1 MSCWIF
7 AAYGLAALFFIFLLQ
22 AALPVR
28 SRFAWMAESDS
39 DMKLAPF
46 PGTKSAKRDA
56 LEPSAEE
63 IDLYF
68 KHKRCHNLDRARQL
82 GTRLGE
88 SILSLYSG
96 FGGIF
101 LTDKELFHA
110 RMLYLFVTE
119 DCVRRFVPDLIL
131 SKLILSQINDTISVQ
146 RPHFYN
152 NLVQYRAY
160 TVYKMCL
167 EEEQDSPLE
176 QKASRIG
183 RCWAQMA
190 GEKENDALCQT
201 GKRLYLLMKERCEE
215 QLLGVSFQTV

>member
-46 PGTKSAKRDA
+46 PGTKSAKKDA

-88 SILSLYSG
+88 SILSLCSG

-119 DCVRRFVPDLIL
+119 DCPPL
-131 SKLILSQINDTISVQ
+131 SPT
-146 RPHFYN
+146 
-152 NLVQYRAY
+152 
-160 TVYKMCL
+160 
-167 EEEQDSPLE
+167 
-176 QKASRIG
+176 
-183 RCWAQMA
+183 
-190 GEKENDALCQT
+190 
-201 GKRLYLLMKERCEE
+201 
-215 QLLGVSFQTV
+215 

>member
-82 GTRLGE
+82 GTKLGE
-88 SILSLYSG
+88 GILSFCSG

-101 LTDKELFHA
+101 LSDKELFHA

-131 SKLILSQINDTISVQ
+131 SKLILSQIGAEGQPDRLLLGT
-146 RPHFYN
+146 
-152 NLVQYRAY
+152 
-160 TVYKMCL
+160 
-167 EEEQDSPLE
+167 D
-176 QKASRIG
+176 G
-183 RCWAQMA
+183 RRQ
-190 GEKENDALCQT
+190 
-201 GKRLYLLMKERCEE
+201 GKRRALPDRQAAVPVDEGAL
-215 QLLGVSFQTV
+215 

>member
-46 PGTKSAKRDA
+46 PGTKASAKDA

-63 IDLYF
+63 IELYF
-68 KHKRCHNLDRARQL
+68 KHKRCHNLDHARQL
-82 GTRLGE
+82 GTKLGE
-88 SILSLYSG
+88 SILSLCSG

-146 RPHFYN
+146 RPH
-152 NLVQYRAY
+152 
-160 TVYKMCL
+160 
-167 EEEQDSPLE
+167 
-176 QKASRIG
+176 
-183 RCWAQMA
+183 
-190 GEKENDALCQT
+190 
-201 GKRLYLLMKERCEE
+201 
-215 QLLGVSFQTV
+215 

>member
-1 MSCWIF
+1 
-7 AAYGLAALFFIFLLQ
+7 
-22 AALPVR
+22 
-28 SRFAWMAESDS
+28 
-39 DMKLAPF
+39 
-46 PGTKSAKRDA
+46 
-56 LEPSAEE
+56 
-63 IDLYF
+63 
-68 KHKRCHNLDRARQL
+68 
-82 GTRLGE
+82 
-88 SILSLYSG
+88 
-96 FGGIF
+96 
-101 LTDKELFHA
+101 
-110 RMLYLFVTE
+110 MLYLFVTE

-183 RCWAQMA
+183 CCWAQMA
-190 GEKENDALCQT
+190 GDKENDALCQT

-215 QLLGVSFQTV
+215 QLLTLDRVFCVIPFAHHLCHRVRGDVFFSPSFATAF

>member
-68 KHKRCHNLDRARQL
+68 KPTRNFSTL
-82 GTRLGE
+82 GCC
-88 SILSLYSG
+88 ICLSPRTVS
-96 FGGIF
+96 
-101 LTDKELFHA
+101 A
-110 RMLYLFVTE
+110 A
-119 DCVRRFVPDLIL
+119 L
-131 SKLILSQINDTISVQ
+131 SPT
-146 RPHFYN
+146 
-152 NLVQYRAY
+152 
-160 TVYKMCL
+160 
-167 EEEQDSPLE
+167 
-176 QKASRIG
+176 
-183 RCWAQMA
+183 
-190 GEKENDALCQT
+190 
-201 GKRLYLLMKERCEE
+201 
-215 QLLGVSFQTV
+215 

>member
-28 SRFAWMAESDS
+28 SRFAWMSESDS

-46 PGTKSAKRDA
+46 PGTKASAKDA
-56 LEPSAEE
+56 LEPSSEE
-63 IDLYF
+63 IELYF
-68 KHKRCHNLDRARQL
+68 KHKRCHNLDHARQL
-82 GTRLGE
+82 GTKLGE
-88 SILSLYSG
+88 SILSLCSG

-152 NLVQYRAY
+152 NLVQYRA
-160 TVYKMCL
+160 L
-167 EEEQDSPLE
+167 HRLQDVFGGGAGFPFGAEGQPDRLLLGTD
-176 QKASRIG
+176 G
-183 RCWAQMA
+183 RRQ
-190 GEKENDALCQT
+190 
-201 GKRLYLLMKERCEE
+201 GKRRALPDRQAAVPVDEGAL
-215 QLLGVSFQTV
+215 

>member
-46 PGTKSAKRDA
+46 PGTKASAKDA
-56 LEPSAEE
+56 LEPSSEE
-63 IDLYF
+63 IELYF
-68 KHKRCHNLDRARQL
+68 KHKRCHNLDHARQL
-82 GTRLGE
+82 GTKLGE
-88 SILSLYSG
+88 SILSLCSG

-119 DCVRRFVPDLIL
+119 DCVRRFVPAPDF
-131 SKLILSQINDTISVQ
+131 VQ
-146 RPHFYN
+146 ADPLPDQRHHLGAAPALLQQPCPVPGLHR
-152 NLVQYRAY
+152 L
-160 TVYKMCL
+160 
-167 EEEQDSPLE
+167 QDVFGGGAGFPFGAEGQPDRLLLGTD
-176 QKASRIG
+176 G
-183 RCWAQMA
+183 RRQ
-190 GEKENDALCQT
+190 
-201 GKRLYLLMKERCEE
+201 GKRRALPDRQAAVPVDEGAL
-215 QLLGVSFQTV
+215 

>member
-7 AAYGLAALFFIFLLQ
+7 AACGLAALFFIFLLQ

-46 PGTKSAKRDA
+46 PGTKASAKDA

-63 IDLYF
+63 IELYF

-82 GTRLGE
+82 GTKLGE
-88 SILSLYSG
+88 GILSFCSG

-101 LTDKELFHA
+101 LSDKELFHA

-119 DCVRRFVPDLIL
+119 DCVRHFVPDLIL

-167 EEEQDSPLE
+167 EEEQDSLLE

-183 RCWAQMA
+183 CCWAQMA
-190 GEKENDALCQT
+190 GDKENDALCQT